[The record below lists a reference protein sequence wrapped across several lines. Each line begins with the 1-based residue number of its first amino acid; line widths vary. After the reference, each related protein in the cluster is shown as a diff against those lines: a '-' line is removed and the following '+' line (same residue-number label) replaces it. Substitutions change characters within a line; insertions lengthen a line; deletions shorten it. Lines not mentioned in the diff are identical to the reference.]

1 MQIFPAIDLRDGRA
15 VRLLR
20 GDYDQMTVYSAQPC
34 GVARRFIRAG
44 AQRLH
49 IVDLDGAKDGRPS
62 MANWT
67 EIEALVQQG
76 HAFIEVGGGIRT
88 EERILQYLDLG
99 VNRCVLGTAAVEDF
113 AFTERMARRYRE
125 KIAVGVDARD
135 GKVATHGWLKT
146 SGEDSFDLCRR
157 LRDAGVQTVIYTD
170 ISKDGTLSGTNLD
183 AYRRL
188 TQIEGLNVVASGGI
202 SSVLELRALNEMGA
216 AGAILGKAVYDGN
229 LDLGMCLDEAGDR
242 RRDSG
247 EPLL

>member
-1 MQIFPAIDLRDGRA
+1 MQIFPVIDLRDGRA

-216 AGAILGKAVYDGN
+216 AGAILGKAVYDGK

>member
-1 MQIFPAIDLRDGRA
+1 MQLFPAIDLRGGKV
-15 VRLLR
+15 VRLTQ
-20 GDYDQMTVYSAQPC
+20 GDYSRMTVYGEDPCAQ
-34 GVARRFIRAG
+34 ARQFLTAG
-44 AQRLH
+44 AKNLH
-49 IVDLDGAKDGRPS
+49 VVDLDGAKDGTLS
-62 MANWT
+62 NYDTIA
-67 EIEALVQQG
+67 ALAKQG
-76 HAFIEVGGGIRT
+76 GLYIEVGGGIRT

-216 AGAILGKAVYDGN
+216 AGAILGKAVYDGK